1 MTPPHK
7 RDPVEEHADELPD
20 DPSVYAD
27 PDEFPPAEEQEKG
40 TG

>member
-1 MTPPHK
+1 VTSPPEP
-7 RDPVEEHADELPD
+7 DPVEEHADELPD

-27 PDEFPPAEEQEKG
+27 PAEFPPAEEQEEG